1 MLTATPP
8 GLFIRTAKSSA
19 TKLSSTGMLNI
30 PSEITRMN
38 FKETPEFQ
46 KNFKRLRKKYLSL
59 DEDLMEFKKVIS
71 LFPIGRSKHLAVL
84 MAMKGIKIFKARLF
98 CRYLKGSS
106 LRIVYAFQ
114 EALDEIEF
122 IEIYSK
128 NEQETENRD
137 LIKE

>member
-1 MLTATPP
+1 
-8 GLFIRTAKSSA
+8 
-19 TKLSSTGMLNI
+19 MLNI
-30 PSEITRMN
+30 RSEITRMN

-46 KNFKRLRKKYLSL
+46 KNLKRLRRKYPSL

-71 LFPIGRSKHLAVL
+71 LFPTGRGKHFAVL
-84 MAMKGIKIFKARLF
+84 MARKGINIVKARLF

-114 EALDEIEF
+114 ETLDEVEF

-137 LIKE
+137 LIKEYLRARSDKT

>member
-1 MLTATPP
+1 
-8 GLFIRTAKSSA
+8 
-19 TKLSSTGMLNI
+19 MLNI

-38 FKETPEFQ
+38 FKETPEFL
-46 KNFKRLRKKYLSL
+46 KNFKRLRKKYPSL

-71 LFPIGRSKHLAVL
+71 LFPIGRSKHFAVL
-84 MAMKGIKIFKARLF
+84 MAMKGIKIVKARLF

-128 NEQETENRD
+128 NEQETENKD
-137 LIKE
+137 LIIEYLRARSGQF